1 METARSRRDWGAVGW
16 LRAVGMPPR
25 VVSAEVQV
33 VVVDQGGVHS
43 TLMGLR
49 CRHRG
54 AEIGE
59 EAREGAWVR
68 VVVAL

>member
-1 METARSRRDWGAVGW
+1 M
-16 LRAVGMPPR
+16 LPR
-25 VVSAEVQV
+25 VVSAEVEV
-33 VVVDQGGVHS
+33 VVVDQGGAVHS

-49 CRHRG
+49 CRHG
-54 AEIGE
+54 ADIGE